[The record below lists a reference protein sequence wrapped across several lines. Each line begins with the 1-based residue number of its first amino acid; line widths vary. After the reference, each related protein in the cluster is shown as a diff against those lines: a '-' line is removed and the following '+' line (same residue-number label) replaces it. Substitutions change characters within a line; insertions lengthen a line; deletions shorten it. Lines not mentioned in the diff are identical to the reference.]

1 MEVWGAGGEAT
12 EDRALDLA
20 DMGELAV
27 DQGLA
32 EIASGL
38 AVVARLTIH

>member
-1 MEVWGAGGEAT
+1 
-12 EDRALDLA
+12 
-20 DMGELAV
+20 MGELAV

-38 AVVARLTIH
+38 AVLARLTVH